1 MNGSQKIILGVVTTL
16 SLMVG
21 TPAFADN
28 GRGNNNHWNNNNNDR
43 NRYEHRESGYTNY
56 NYERNVGRPAMVKI
70 YDNDRVILSRYVEDR
85 YRNDYKK
92 SWSKHNHGHGHGR
105 DYGFYRQPSHRYI
118 VGYPL
123 PHNVTYYSVPYDIRS
138 RLRPTPIGY
147 QYIRVDDDVLLMN
160 TATKQIID
168 AVTLFA
174 SINR

>member
-1 MNGSQKIILGVVTTL
+1 MKGLNKIILGAVTAV
-16 SLMVG
+16 SLIAG
-21 TPAFADN
+21 APAFADN
-28 GRGNNNHWNNNNNDR
+28 GRGNNNHWNNSNNDR
-43 NRYEHRESGYTNY
+43 NRYEHRETGYTNY

-92 SWSKHNHGHGHGR
+92 GWSKHNHGRGNAYGH
-105 DYGFYRQPSHRYI
+105 YKQASRQYI

-123 PHNVTYYSVPYDIRS
+123 PHNVTYYSVPYEVRS
-138 RLRPTPIGY
+138 HLRPTPIGY

-160 TATKQIID
+160 TATKKIID